1 MIKITLLLAL
11 VASITAF
18 AESANARSNDNYS
31 YSSRDGCMYKG
42 YPCSEWTRPDSY

>member
-11 VASITAF
+11 VASIAAF
-18 AESANARSNDNYS
+18 AESANARPNDNYS

-42 YPCSEWTRPDSY
+42 YPCREWTRPDSY

>member
-1 MIKITLLLAL
+1 MIKIIFLLAL
-11 VASITAF
+11 VASIAAF

-42 YPCSEWTRPDSY
+42 YPCREWTRPDSY